1 MNKKIGRNF
10 EVFTPCDFI
19 AAITQHIA
27 DKSFQLVRYYGWYS
41 NKMRGRRAKQADE
54 EVQTEGDAVEVID
67 VSAHEPRRIPS
78 KKWRELI
85 KKVWEADP
93 LRCPKCS
100 REMRIVSLIDQEDVI
115 ERILRHLGLWQEGPR
130 VHSGTDPPGETTL
143 DPWLDDPFPDY
154 DTEPVVAFSAT

>member
-1 MNKKIGRNF
+1 M
-10 EVFTPCDFI
+10 
-19 AAITQHIA
+19 A
-27 DKSFQLVRYYGWYS
+27 L
-41 NKMRGRRAKQADE
+41 
-54 EVQTEGDAVEVID
+54 ID
-67 VSAHEPRRIPS
+67 VSAHQSRRIPS

-100 REMRIVSLIDQEDVI
+100 REMPIVSLIDEEDVI
-115 ERILRHLGLWQEGPR
+115 ERILRHLGLWQEGVR

-154 DTEPVVAFSAT
+154 DTEPVVAFQDYRCPSRLIC

>member
-1 MNKKIGRNF
+1 MLMSPSSDSAILSKTAR
-10 EVFTPCDFI
+10 EVFTPCDFV
-19 AAITQHIA
+19 AAITQHIP
-27 DKSFQLVRYYGWYS
+27 DKSFQFVRYYGWYS

-54 EVQTEGDAVEVID
+54 EVQTEGDAVEAID

-78 KKWRELI
+78 KKWRELL

-100 REMRIVSLIDQEDVI
+100 REMRIVSLI
-115 ERILRHLGLWQEGPR
+115 ERILRHLGLWQEW
-130 VHSGTDPPGETTL
+130 GTDPPGETTL

-154 DTEPVVAFSAT
+154 DTEPVMAFSAT